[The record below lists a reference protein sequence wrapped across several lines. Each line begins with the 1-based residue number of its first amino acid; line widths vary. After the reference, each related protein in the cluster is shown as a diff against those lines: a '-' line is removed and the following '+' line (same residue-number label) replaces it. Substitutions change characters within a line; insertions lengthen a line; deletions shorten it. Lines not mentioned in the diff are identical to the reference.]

1 MRKIVGSV
9 TMHKVLDIAIEKDIL
24 RENKNLAED
33 NRKLLKKHGVR
44 AFDVLGAVGSGK
56 TLIIEKIADLLKKR
70 GVRVGAI
77 AGDVAG
83 NDDYRR
89 FKKHRMQSVNINT
102 GKECHLDA
110 HGVSH
115 ALTKLDLDKIDIL
128 FIENVGNL
136 VCPADFELGAEKRV
150 VVISTTEG
158 DDMVRKHPMIFAESD
173 ITVLN
178 KIDLAK
184 YVDVDINVI
193 VSDFKK
199 INPNGRMILTDAKR
213 NIGIDD
219 IISCLDIY
227 PRKGGAKKC
236 LFL

>member
-1 MRKIVGSV
+1 
-9 TMHKVLDIAIEKDIL
+9 MHKVLDIAIEKDIL
-24 RENKNLAED
+24 QENRKLAEE
-33 NRKLLKKHGVR
+33 NRKLLRKHGVK

-56 TLIIEKIADLLKKR
+56 TLIIERIADFLKKN
-70 GVRVGAI
+70 GMRVGAI

-115 ALTKLDLDKIDIL
+115 ALTKFDLDKIDVL

-136 VCPADFELGAEKRV
+136 VCPADFELGAEKRI

-173 ITVLN
+173 ITILN

-184 YVDVDINVI
+184 YVDVDVNII
-193 VSDFKK
+193 VSDFKR
-199 INPNGRMILTDAKR
+199 INPNGKMILT
-213 NIGIDD
+213 N
-219 IISCLDIY
+219 
-227 PRKGGAKKC
+227 AKKGVGINEIIRS
-236 LFL
+236 LKISPNKR